1 MSEPEVSLHQQEIEL
16 SPVKSYF
23 GYEGKD
29 RDDDF
34 EFIAG
39 WAQERGFKTPEDMH
53 VEMRQIEQRLGT
65 GHISEDRINRFKN
78 YVKARARLDSAW
90 KEIMSMEQHG

>member
-1 MSEPEVSLHQQEIEL
+1 MEPDISLHQQEIEI
-16 SPVKSYF
+16 SPVKQFF

-39 WAQERGFKTPEDMH
+39 WGQSQEFDSPEDFH
-53 VEMRQIEQRLGT
+53 LALKKIEQRLGT
-65 GHISEDRINRFKN
+65 SHISEDRITRIKN
-78 YVKARARLDSAW
+78 YIKANARLEDAW
-90 KEIMSMEQHG
+90 KEIMSMERP